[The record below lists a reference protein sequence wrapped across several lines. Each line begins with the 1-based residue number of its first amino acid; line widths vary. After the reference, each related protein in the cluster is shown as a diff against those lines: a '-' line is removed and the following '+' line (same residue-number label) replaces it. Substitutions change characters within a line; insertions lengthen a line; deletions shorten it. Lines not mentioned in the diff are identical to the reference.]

1 MKGSKV
7 SARVAPLAATSPH
20 YAALHC
26 GLSASIGFKLKRQYN
41 KYCLNNNRN
50 WFINCIN

>member
-7 SARVAPLAATSPH
+7 SAPVAPLAATSPH

-26 GLSASIGFKLKRQYN
+26 GLSASIGFKLKRHTTN
-41 KYCLNNNRN
+41 TVLNNNRN